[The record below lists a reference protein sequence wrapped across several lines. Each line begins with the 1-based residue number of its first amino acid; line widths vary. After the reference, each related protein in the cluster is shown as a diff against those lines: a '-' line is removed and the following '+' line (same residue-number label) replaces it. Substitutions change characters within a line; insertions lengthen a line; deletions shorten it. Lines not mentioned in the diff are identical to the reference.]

1 MWRVT
6 SGSETGTSHLID
18 NLPCQDA
25 CRVAQ
30 IDCPDG
36 PVLVCV
42 CADGAGSVTYA
53 DVGAQ
58 LACADLIELCTA
70 MLPAELPF
78 DQFHE
83 FHAREWCA
91 FLRES
96 LQLQANQLLASMDDL
111 ACTLVVALIGTR
123 RSCFFQIGD
132 GGVVVRTQE
141 RLQLIFPPDHGEFA
155 ETTYFLTD
163 QDVGL
168 HLRFTELDTS
178 VDGLVAFTDGLE
190 SLLLSYPDFSVHNS
204 FFEKVLAAAETTD
217 DSTDLTNQLRQLLN
231 STTVNERTS
240 DDKTLI
246 IAARIPQSGKE
257 GVHASA
263 IL

>member
-1 MWRVT
+1 
-6 SGSETGTSHLID
+6 
-18 NLPCQDA
+18 
-25 CRVAQ
+25 
-30 IDCPDG
+30 
-36 PVLVCV
+36 
-42 CADGAGSVTYA
+42 VTYA
-53 DVGAQ
+53 EVGAR

-70 MLPAELPF
+70 MLPEELPF
-78 DQFHE
+78 DQFDE

-91 FLRES
+91 FLRVS
-96 LQLQANQLLASMDDL
+96 LQLQANQLQASMDDL

-123 RSCFFQIGD
+123 RSCFFQVGD
-132 GGVVVRTQE
+132 GGVVVRSQD

-163 QDVGL
+163 PDISL
-168 HLRFTELDTS
+168 HLRFTELNAP

-190 SLLLSYPDFSVHNS
+190 SLLLTYPDFSVHHT
-204 FFEKVLAAAETTD
+204 FFKKVLAAAEATG

-231 STTVNERTS
+231 STAVNERTS

-257 GVHASA
+257 HDDASE
-263 IL
+263 LL